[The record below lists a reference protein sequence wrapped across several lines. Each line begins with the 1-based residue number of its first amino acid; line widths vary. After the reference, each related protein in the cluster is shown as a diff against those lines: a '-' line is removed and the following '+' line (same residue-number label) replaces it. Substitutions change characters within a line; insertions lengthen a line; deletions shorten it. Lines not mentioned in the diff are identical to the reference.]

1 MLKTILA
8 VIYANLVSLA
18 LKILHKFTLAL
29 GKDKPKGDQIIVS
42 K

>member
-18 LKILHKFTLAL
+18 LKILSKFTSTQ
-29 GKDKPKGDQIIVS
+29 GKDKPKGDKIIVS